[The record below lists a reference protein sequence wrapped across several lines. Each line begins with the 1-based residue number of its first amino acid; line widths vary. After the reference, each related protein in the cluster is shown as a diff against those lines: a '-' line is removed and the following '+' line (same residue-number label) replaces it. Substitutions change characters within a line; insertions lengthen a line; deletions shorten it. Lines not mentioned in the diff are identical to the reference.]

1 MTVTTAAPPA
11 RGPSSRGER
20 LAAVAAV
27 AIAASIFAPVAAGL
41 VRQWYEDPNAAYG
54 ALVAIAAAFAV
65 RQRWARVR
73 ALPRAGSWLGAAGL
87 VGAAILY
94 AAGTLAADLFL
105 LRTSFVAFSAAA
117 IWFVC
122 GTPTFRAMAVPIV
135 LALAAIPL
143 PNALVTE
150 LTLPLQL
157 GASQLATAMLGA
169 IGIDVIRD
177 GNVLTL
183 SYITL
188 EVAEACSGMRS
199 LVTLVALVAVYW
211 GTSGAT
217 VTRAAILAAA
227 AVPVALAGNGLRVA
241 FTAVLAGRIGEDAV
255 RGIVHDA
262 TGFVTFIVMGAAL
275 VGVHVL
281 SSRTSRAVGL
291 AL

>member
-1 MTVTTAAPPA
+1 MTVATAAPPA

-20 LAAVAAV
+20 LAAVAA
-27 AIAASIFAPVAAGL
+27 AAAAVSIYAPVAAGL

-54 ALVAIAAAFAV
+54 ALVAIAAVFAM
-65 RQRWARVR
+65 RQRWRR
-73 ALPRAGSWLGAAGL
+73 LTTLPREGSWLGLAGL
-87 VGAAILY
+87 AAAAILY

-105 LRTSFVAFSAAA
+105 LRISFVAFGAAVV
-117 IWFVC
+117 WFVW
-122 GTPTFRAMAVPIV
+122 GTPALRVMAVPIV
-135 LALAAIPL
+135 LAAAAIPL

-157 GASQLATAMLGA
+157 GASQLATVLLGA
-169 IGIDVIRD
+169 VGIDVIRD

-199 LVTLVALVAVYW
+199 LVTLLALVAVYW

-217 VTRAAILAAA
+217 LTRAAILAVA

-241 FTAVLAGRIGEDAV
+241 FTAVLAGRIGENAV
-255 RGIVHDA
+255 RGFAHDA
-262 TGFVTFIVMGAAL
+262 TGFVTFLVMGAAL
-275 VGVHVL
+275 VGVHLL
-281 SSRTSRAVGL
+281 SSRTSRAAGL
-291 AL
+291 AA